1 MFMFHENQDCI
12 GQEKKYG
19 VYAKNWRGVNAS
31 SASEVAKIVS
41 TYVASNCLWANG
53 VRLKKNFRLAEWLG
67 LDIDDG
73 MKLNEA
79 LEIFE
84 SYLHVIGTT
93 RSHQKE
99 KKGVTCDRF
108 RIFLKLSERCTN
120 RNDLELTASKWIKSH
135 GADRSCVDAA
145 RMFMPCKE
153 IISVKFHGKTVPVED
168 SIEHEKRCREFAE
181 RKARQYKQFYRDVK
195 AIPGWVNSV
204 LKFGTNDSRNSI
216 TYRIAKDLSKTGY
229 TEEEIISMIMSSQ
242 VPLSNSAEFSEAEC
256 RKAVQSA
263 LK

>member
-1 MFMFHENQDCI
+1 MFMFHENRDCI
-12 GQEKKYG
+12 YQEKKYW

-53 VRLKKNFRLAEWLG
+53 IRNKKNFRLAEWLG
-67 LDIDDG
+67 LDFDEG
-73 MKLNEA
+73 MELNEG
-79 LEIFE
+79 LKIFE
-84 SYLHVIGTT
+84 PYLHVIGTT
-93 RSHQKE
+93 RRHQKE
-99 KKGVTCDRF
+99 KNGVICDRF
-108 RIFLKLSERCTN
+108 RVFLKLSERCIN
-120 RNDLELTASKWIKSH
+120 KNDIELTTKKWVKSH
-135 GADRSCVDAA
+135 GADEQCVDAG
-145 RMFMPCKE
+145 RMFMPCTK

-168 SIEHEKRCREFAE
+168 SAEHERRYREYAE

-204 LKFGTNDSRNSI
+204 LKFGTNDSRN
-216 TYRIAKDLSKTGY
+216 TTAYKIACDLSKTGY
-229 TEEEIISMIMSSQ
+229 TEEEIIIMIMSSQ
-242 VPLSNSAEFSEAEC
+242 VPLSKPSEFTEAEC